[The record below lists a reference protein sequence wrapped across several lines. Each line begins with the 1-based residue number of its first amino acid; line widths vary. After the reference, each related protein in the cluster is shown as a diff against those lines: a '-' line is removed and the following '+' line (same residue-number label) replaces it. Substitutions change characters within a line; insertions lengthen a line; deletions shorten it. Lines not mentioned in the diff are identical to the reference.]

1 MSSETYIVD
10 GHTFIPG
17 LLKHGGWVIDAGCRG
32 FNFTARLIELG
43 NYVFALDVEDF
54 SHNVSPYSNK
64 EYGSFFTNFKFK
76 QAALTNFTGETE
88 CYLFGNGT
96 ANFIKGI
103 NQEPGNS
110 EDRPVQ
116 KITVPAITLQDIYNE
131 IGTDIDLLKLDIEA
145 AEYEVLENI
154 EPIPKQITVEFHEHC
169 HPEKHN
175 LYIDKVMDHLCKYY
189 HCNLYIREWPRYK
202 YMDCLFI
209 RKDLL

>member
-1 MSSETYIVD
+1 MSSETYTVD
-10 GHTFIPG
+10 QHTFIPSLMKYRG
-17 LLKHGGWVIDAGCRG
+17 NVIDAGARG
-32 FNFTARLIELG
+32 FSFASAIVELNRSSIYAIDIENLT
-43 NYVFALDVEDF
+43 DVPDG
-54 SHNVSPYSNK
+54 V
-64 EYGSFFTNFKFK
+64 TFK
-76 QAALTNFTGETE
+76 QVALTNFTGETE

-131 IGTDIDLLKLDIEA
+131 IGTDIDLLKIDIEGS
-145 AEYEVLENI
+145 EYDILMDLQ
-154 EPIPKQITVEFHEHC
+154 PIPKQITVEFHEHTIKAR
-169 HPEKHN
+169 HDER
-175 LYIDKVMDHLCKYY
+175 IDAIMDHLCKYY

-202 YMDCLFI
+202 FMDCLFI

>member
-1 MSSETYIVD
+1 MKTID
-10 GHTFIPG
+10 GHTFDET
-17 LLKHGGWVIDAGCRG
+17 LLNGGWVIDAGCRG
-32 FNFTARLIELG
+32 FNFSRYMLNDTHNAIYSLDIDELTTLFTG
-43 NYVFALDVEDF
+43 
-54 SHNVSPYSNK
+54 HK
-64 EYGSFFTNFKFK
+64 ESFLPFKFK
-76 QAALTNFTGETE
+76 QAALTNFSGETE

-131 IGTDIDLLKLDIEA
+131 IGTDIDLLKLDIEG
-145 AEYEVLENI
+145 AEYDILI
-154 EPIPKQITVEFHEHC
+154 DMEPIPKQVSVEFHEHTIKV
-169 HPEKHN
+169 KHDER
-175 LYIDKVMDHLCKYY
+175 IDAIMDHLCKYY